1 MEVGEQRALW
11 KNRREHGYDRVRR
24 TRHNYR
30 ELVRELIESFA
41 LGS

>member
-11 KNRREHGYDRVRR
+11 KNRREHGYGLVRR